1 MSEISIDNIICY
13 KKSTIK
19 KLRHEFS
26 QLKDDI
32 IENKDLYEDCLK
44 RELNKNVKL
53 KDLIKDISSNLSLFI
68 LDSENQLIYIEKL
81 SKENKSLIDNNI
93 LLINENKILKNR
105 ENIFYLTIFIVFIF
119 NYFMFIFI
127 KYLN

>member
-1 MSEISIDNIICY
+1 MSEINTEKIIWY

-44 RELNKNVKL
+44 KELDKNAKL
-53 KDLIKDISSNLSLFI
+53 RNLIKDISSNLSLFI
-68 LDSENQLIYIEKL
+68 LDSENQLIYIENL
-81 SKENKSLIDNNI
+81 SKENKSLIDNNK
-93 LLINENKILKNR
+93 LLTNENQILKNR

-127 KYLN
+127 KYK